1 MAAGRWAVID
11 GRLAPTGLVSR
22 RVLGYTDRM
31 SKKISLRCPCGEM
44 IEADTED
51 ELVEKARA
59 HLQAEHPDRAE
70 TYTRDEI
77 LFMTF

>member
-1 MAAGRWAVID
+1 
-11 GRLAPTGLVSR
+11 
-22 RVLGYTDRM
+22 
-31 SKKISLRCPCGEM
+31 M

>member
-1 MAAGRWAVID
+1 M
-11 GRLAPTGLVSR
+11 T
-22 RVLGYTDRM
+22 
-31 SKKISLRCPCGEM
+31 KKISLRCPCGEM